1 MSNSYTSPP
10 TLSNP
15 SSLVSGQ
22 PIKSDGVSRLGDLC
36 NYAGA
41 TGGCVN
47 MASQSWALEGSNG
60 VLKITS
66 TSNVT
71 VLKYRVPVLSIAHNT
86 LITYYICEASG
97 ASGTV
102 TILADDGATT
112 WSGSN
117 AVASGSIKY
126 LTESVTLSGLADV
139 ETVDVDVQVQMS
151 AGGTLRLD
159 AVMLTWSEI
168 ASPLNPAQLIT
179 RSGVTFRPQG
189 IQRLQP
195 TYPLSSRYGVD
206 LIHNVDMLRQRP
218 RVYLNWS
225 GVFNQRT
232 SGQASR
238 ALGIGDIE
246 VLRALVPVFG
256 GTLQNDE
263 FKLYCDLY
271 VEQFVSTFSLNVCE
285 NLIEITG
292 NGWVRFELTLN
303 STPDQASRRWGQP
316 VYQMGLNVDDENLL
330 NLDNRVNEYA
340 RTGAGAIISSL
351 MIWGV

>member
-1 MSNSYTSPP
+1 
-10 TLSNP
+10 
-15 SSLVSGQ
+15 
-22 PIKSDGVSRLGDLC
+22 
-36 NYAGA
+36 
-41 TGGCVN
+41 
-47 MASQSWALEGSNG
+47 MASQSWAYEAGAVVLE
-60 VLKITS
+60 ITS
-66 TSNVT
+66 TSLVT
-71 VLKYRVPVLSIAHNT
+71 VLKYRVPVLSIAHDT
-86 LITYYICEASG
+86 LIAYYICEASG

-102 TILADDGATT
+102 TIAADDGATT

-117 AVASGSIKY
+117 PVATGSIKY
-126 LTESVTLSGLADV
+126 LSESVILGGLADV

-195 TYPLSSRYGVD
+195 TYPLSSRFGAD

-218 RVYLNWS
+218 RVFVNWS
-225 GVFNQRT
+225 GVFNQRS

-246 VLRALVPVFG
+246 VLRAIVPIFE
-256 GTLQNDE
+256 GTLQRPE

-271 VEQFVSTFSLNVCE
+271 VEQFVSSFELNIFSNV
-285 NLIEITG
+285 IEITG
-292 NGWVRFELTLN
+292 NGWARFELTLN

-316 VYQMGLNVDDENLL
+316 VYEVGLSVADSNLL

-351 MIWGV
+351 LIWGV